1 MERKRQCP
9 EMNSTPMENF
19 IIADFSLLSHQL
31 AEFPAIPADHGS
43 LSRAVLGAGSPTATP
58 TAWTAMADETKKRK
72 EMEQPTCKSQI
83 ISLAASTTDIRKT
96 NRLGKGK
103 KAREAEEIIHVRARR
118 GQATDSHSLA
128 ERVRREKINEKMSC
142 LKDLVPGCNKT
153 MGMAVMLEEI
163 INYVHSLQNQVE
175 FLSMEL
181 AAATSHDS
189 NFESQKAQGTYLQV
203 AQQQQMEKWG
213 KDRYGEQH
221 WFHPTWPL

>member
-1 MERKRQCP
+1 
-9 EMNSTPMENF
+9 MNSTPMENF

-43 LSRAVLGAGSPTATP
+43 LSRPVLGAGSPTATP
-58 TAWTAMADETKKRK
+58 AMADETNERK
-72 EMEQPTCKSQI
+72 EMEQPTCKPQI

-103 KAREAEEIIHVRARR
+103 KAREAEETIHVRARR

-181 AAATSHDS
+181 AAATSYDS
-189 NFESQKAQGTYLQV
+189 NFESQKPQQGTY
-203 AQQQQMEKWG
+203 QQQQMEKWG